1 METKSKRIQFDVYS
15 NFKVKFLFGEED
27 SRDFYKFEKL
37 AIQSEFEFEFEGL
50 CITVYATARIWRF

>member
-1 METKSKRIQFDVYS
+1 MKTKSKRIQFDVYS

-37 AIQSEFEFEFEGL
+37 AIQSEFEFEFEVL
-50 CITVYATARIWRF
+50 CINVLTTAQIWRF